1 MAAIILDKIIPLTLC
16 LVSVATYC
24 SPCPLQAPKPC
35 LPSLEKAQ
43 PPSGVAEALGVQGTD
58 SHNGNWEFYFETTII
73 PSSLPSPTRYGT
85 AYRAGN
91 LTAVPRL

>member
-1 MAAIILDKIIPLTLC
+1 MASIILGKIIPLTLC

-24 SPCPLQAPKPC
+24 SPCPLQALKLC

-73 PSSLPSPTRYGT
+73 PSLLPSPTRYGT